1 MAGYNVEQFWK
12 VKDKTWLTERKAKWK
27 QLEALLK
34 AKGYYKGTDIRL
46 FEQYFVKGNLQ
57 VEDLRALDLGT
68 RPELNLLFQLAW
80 HPSTDTNVWLEV
92 LAYNCTEFDSFKL
105 GYDRLA
111 SDGGCLLKRA
121 WYSPGGLATIFCDRD
136 ELLYHFFFSN
146 PTLLA
151 YIATRPGELLD
162 NGKLASVDKAK
173 GELHYSIKMGV
184 CYYNSTDFESEFLV
198 IEHSVAYQ
206 YLKQIADFYTSE
218 QYKEDT
224 SKGMDYVIGRYSDL
238 ADLYAARDHLG
249 GARKKI
255 AELWDE
261 QLQQA
266 APEWQALWQQ
276 LKQDALANY
285 QRPELKTQPEPE
297 EPLAADTP
305 EDEPWPDELLAL
317 KRHLEQ
323 QGYAVTTTEPS
334 VYAIME
340 QVFADRSIIFGG
352 FLDDLYLEDEDYE
365 RPYPAFTKPLK
376 MLCTLKGDAK
386 LSYAR
391 RGERVSIKVN
401 DERIGVVDL
410 DYPEGPETAAYF
422 TAVVR
427 LAQVWFAEQVF
438 LYGDEMTQLC
448 ILPKEL
454 VAWLEANGF
463 ENLAHRLIADTQR
476 SADYPLRGLV
486 LVFTGT
492 FGDMKRHSVEF
503 EAEVLGAR
511 VQQVVTRLTDY
522 LICGN
527 KPGASKL
534 AKAEELGV
542 TVIDTDGYQALV
554 SQAE

>member
-173 GELHYSIKMGV
+173 GELHYSIKMDV

-198 IEHSVAYQ
+198 IEHSIAYQ

-255 AELWDE
+255 AELW
-261 QLQQA
+261 
-266 APEWQALWQQ
+266 
-276 LKQDALANY
+276 
-285 QRPELKTQPEPE
+285 
-297 EPLAADTP
+297 
-305 EDEPWPDELLAL
+305 
-317 KRHLEQ
+317 
-323 QGYAVTTTEPS
+323 
-334 VYAIME
+334 
-340 QVFADRSIIFGG
+340 
-352 FLDDLYLEDEDYE
+352 
-365 RPYPAFTKPLK
+365 
-376 MLCTLKGDAK
+376 
-386 LSYAR
+386 
-391 RGERVSIKVN
+391 
-401 DERIGVVDL
+401 
-410 DYPEGPETAAYF
+410 
-422 TAVVR
+422 
-427 LAQVWFAEQVF
+427 
-438 LYGDEMTQLC
+438 
-448 ILPKEL
+448 
-454 VAWLEANGF
+454 
-463 ENLAHRLIADTQR
+463 
-476 SADYPLRGLV
+476 
-486 LVFTGT
+486 
-492 FGDMKRHSVEF
+492 
-503 EAEVLGAR
+503 
-511 VQQVVTRLTDY
+511 
-522 LICGN
+522 
-527 KPGASKL
+527 
-534 AKAEELGV
+534 
-542 TVIDTDGYQALV
+542 
-554 SQAE
+554 